1 MKKSGQLLKDPL
13 SLILATLVTLSLLG
27 AWVYA
32 KEAPGLDYYVAW
44 VAADAVKN
52 DSPHNIY
59 EPSSRFSLAVLY
71 RNKADAAQDAPRQKK
86 IAAYRKQLP
95 MTATPFL
102 YWVTGVLASGDYEKD
117 LTRWHLLS
125 MILLTASI
133 LVMCRLMGYSPA
145 TSLAL
150 LLPVVVWFTPF
161 WSDLRVANV
170 NSFQIGLIGLI
181 VWLQSRQTVG
191 QSMIAA
197 GFVTGLLVMF
207 KPNLAPIALLIAGG
221 WAVRQQYTKLGLS
234 VGGMAA
240 GAATALLVSS
250 IWLGSPTI
258 WLDWLGF
265 IQQVVDGG
273 PGKSRG
279 NYAIITQFF
288 SGPSPLGQLMAAVLL
303 CTLCLGLFWWGRR
316 RTFIPGIEAPGK
328 NPEFIENT
336 CLVAMGCLVTM
347 LASTI
352 VWIHYY
358 LLTIPMFIVLF
369 RPWQKPG
376 GSIIIPFLMLRVLPL
391 IALVVLLKTA
401 LNTLVSG
408 DSRNYWTI
416 ATMSSALILFLAG
429 LWQFGYGIRP
439 HPDPQADEGPAAH

>member
-13 SLILATLVTLSLLG
+13 SLILATLVSLSLLG
-27 AWVYA
+27 VWVYA
-32 KEAPGLDYYVAW
+32 KETPGLDYYVAW
-44 VAADAVKN
+44 VAADTVKN
-52 DSPHNIY
+52 DSPQNIY
-59 EPSSRFSLAVLY
+59 DPSSRFTLAVLY
-71 RNKADAAQDAPRQKK
+71 RNKADATQDAPRQKQ

-117 LTRWHLLS
+117 LTRWHVLS
-125 MILLTASI
+125 MILLTTSI

-161 WSDLRVANV
+161 YSDLRVANV

-191 QSMIAA
+191 QSIIAA
-197 GFVTGLLVMF
+197 GFITGLLVMF
-207 KPNLAPIALLIAGG
+207 KPNLAPIALLLAGG
-221 WAVRQQYTKLGLS
+221 WAVRQQYTNLGLS
-234 VGGMAA
+234 LGGMAA
-240 GAATALLVSS
+240 GAVTALLVSS
-250 IWLGSPTI
+250 IWLGSATI
-258 WLDWLGF
+258 WLDWLDV

-273 PGKSRG
+273 PGKSGG
-279 NYAIITQFF
+279 NYAIITQIF
-288 SGPSPLGQLMAAVLL
+288 SGPSPLGQLIAAVLL
-303 CTLCLGLFWWGRR
+303 CTLCLVLFWWGRR
-316 RTFIPGIEAPGK
+316 GTSIPGIETTGK
-328 NPEFIENT
+328 NSEFIENT

-376 GSIIIPFLMLRVLPL
+376 SLKIIPFLMLRVLPL
-391 IALVVLLKTA
+391 IALVVLMKTA

-408 DSRNYWTI
+408 DGRSYWAA
-416 ATMSSALILFLAG
+416 ATMSSALILFVAG
-429 LWQFGYGIRP
+429 LWQFGYGIRS
-439 HPDPQADEGPAAH
+439 HPDQQADGGPAAH